1 MKKAIGMNGK
11 KFPAFSGQDDRLE
24 AASVSQNESNDSA
37 TSRGPVMGGKR
48 DGMSAAELR
57 EYIYS
62 LGGFEAARALLKGS
76 QLSERAKR
84 QETDPRAKQDIVR
97 LLSKQSAAE
106 HLSGPKDRQ

>member
-1 MKKAIGMNGK
+1 MNGK

-24 AASVSQNESNDSA
+24 AASVSQNEPNDSA

-57 EYIYS
+57 EYINS
-62 LGGFEAARALLKGS
+62 LGGFEAARALLNGSS
-76 QLSERAKR
+76 QLSEPAKR